1 MNLNLRAFFA
11 FLAILLVVVV
21 ANAGEPVAPRQLAS
35 QLGAANAPL
44 ILDVRTQDEFDAG
57 HVPGAVLIPHD
68 QLAGRLDEVPT
79 DRAVVVYCH
88 SGRRATLSEQ
98 LLAENGRAVSQLDG
112 SWIGWRAAGLPVE
125 MAEQHP

>member
-1 MNLNLRAFFA
+1 MNLRAFFA
-11 FLAILLVVVV
+11 FFAILLVLAV
-21 ANAGEPVAPRQLAS
+21 ANAGEPIAPRQLAS
-35 QLGAANAPL
+35 QLGTANAPL

-68 QLAGRLDEVPT
+68 QLAGRLDEVPA

-88 SGRRATLSEQ
+88 SGRRATLAERV
-98 LLAENGRAVSQLDG
+98 LAENGRAVSQLDG

-125 MAEQHP
+125 SVEQHP